1 MASLKAIL
9 LKVESTIE
17 EWPKEAFLRVLSRFG
32 RMPRLGW
39 ALSHSTF
46 CDTFKSQISLVD
58 YKRKAQNA
66 LTTKERKRCTVREI
80 NETGVKRYKSVSTVI
95 ETQSLNESKTF
106 NEIKSTFLECK
117 KELDELGIEEAQR
130 IKKVPQQKINHL
142 VLQGVIRAISE
153 FATIKPITEMREII
167 KILQAA
173 QITYDRITSK
183 PRKISTWKTNI
194 EAKIKK

>member
-66 LTTKERKRCTVREI
+66 LTTKEGKRCTVREI

-117 KELDELGIEEAQR
+117 KELDELGIEETQR

>member
-17 EWPKEAFLRVLSRFG
+17 EWPKEAFLGELIRFG

-66 LTTKERKRCTVREI
+66 LTTKEGKRCTVREI
-80 NETGVKRYKSVSTVI
+80 NETGFKRYKSVSTVI
-95 ETQSLNESKTF
+95 ETQSLNESKTY
-106 NEIKSTFLECK
+106 NEIKSTFLEC
-117 KELDELGIEEAQR
+117 
-130 IKKVPQQKINHL
+130 
-142 VLQGVIRAISE
+142 
-153 FATIKPITEMREII
+153 
-167 KILQAA
+167 
-173 QITYDRITSK
+173 
-183 PRKISTWKTNI
+183 
-194 EAKIKK
+194 